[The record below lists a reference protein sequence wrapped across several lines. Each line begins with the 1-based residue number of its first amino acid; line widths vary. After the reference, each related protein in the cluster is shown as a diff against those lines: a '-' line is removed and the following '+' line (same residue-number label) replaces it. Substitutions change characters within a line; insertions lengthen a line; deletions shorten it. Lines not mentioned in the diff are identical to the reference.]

1 MTSAAAL
8 PRIDLVVAPRDATGL
23 VLLAHGGQEAS
34 VAPAGAWRGAI
45 LRMWSF
51 IPAARAGAPGAAI
64 GLMRYRYRGWNGAA
78 ADPVADLRAVLDGL
92 PPRITRVLLIGHS
105 LGGRAVIA
113 AGNHPLVQGV
123 LALAPWLPGG
133 EPLVPLHGPVVLAH
147 GTDDRIT
154 SPAQTAA
161 YAKRL
166 RASGIPVA
174 LFAVEG
180 DNHTMLKRSP
190 DWNTLVRAFTT
201 GTVPGLTLDRDRIDP
216 LPHSKHPDST
226 RRGVLDITRARLRY
240 RIHRGF

>member
-1 MTSAAAL
+1 MSSAAAPAF
-8 PRIDLVVAPRDATGL
+8 PRIDLLAAPRDATEL

-51 IPAARAGAPGAAI
+51 VPAARAGAPGAAV

-92 PPRITRVLLIGHS
+92 PSRITRVLLIGHS
-105 LGGRAVIA
+105 LGGRAVVA

-123 LALAPWLPGG
+123 LGLAPWLPGG
-133 EPLVPLHGPVVLAH
+133 EPLVALRGPVVLAH

-166 RASGIPVA
+166 RASGVPVA

-180 DNHTMLKRSP
+180 DNHTMLNRSP
-190 DWNTLVRAFTT
+190 DWNALVRDFTA
-201 GTVPGLTLDRDRIDP
+201 GAPNGLSLDTDRIDP
-216 LPHSKHPDST
+216 LPHSKHSDST
-226 RRGVLDITRARLRY
+226 LRGVLDIAKARLRY
-240 RIHRGF
+240 RV